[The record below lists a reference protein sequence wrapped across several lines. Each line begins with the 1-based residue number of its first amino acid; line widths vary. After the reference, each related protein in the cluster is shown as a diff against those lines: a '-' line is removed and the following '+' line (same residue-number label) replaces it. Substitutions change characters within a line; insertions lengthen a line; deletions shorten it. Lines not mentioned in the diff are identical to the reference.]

1 MKNAY
6 SSLDSYVSRTN
17 QSVRKSG
24 QSRQKR
30 RKQQLRVLA
39 ITSVLMLSILCSV
52 FAMHANAKTAGQDTP
67 MYKYY
72 ASVQIMNGDSL
83 WSIAE
88 SYTDGSVSEIM
99 DCINE
104 IKSINHLSR
113 FETIKAGEFLIVP
126 YYSADIL

>member
-1 MKNAY
+1 
-6 SSLDSYVSRTN
+6 
-17 QSVRKSG
+17 
-24 QSRQKR
+24 
-30 RKQQLRVLA
+30 
-39 ITSVLMLSILCSV
+39 
-52 FAMHANAKTAGQDTP
+52 MHANAKTAGQDTP

-72 ASVQIMNGDSL
+72 ASVQIMNWDSL

-88 SYTDGSVSEIM
+88 NYTDGSVSEIM